1 MKNLRI
7 TFLTVAL
14 LGAMTLAATAQTKI
28 ATVDMKKLFNG
39 YWKTPQAQTVLENRK
54 LDLRKEIKEMAD
66 GLEKAH
72 ADYKKLLD
80 QANDQALSQDE
91 RDKCKQSAADKAK
104 EINNNKIA
112 IEQFQRQA
120 ESQLA
125 DQSQRMSG
133 GLVTDIQKAIAD
145 QAKAG
150 GYTLVF
156 NSATSEMLVYSD
168 TKEDIT
174 TPVLKQLNAG
184 KPIDVTKPFSSNGL
198 PLTISTN
205 LP

>member
-1 MKNLRI
+1 
-7 TFLTVAL
+7 
-14 LGAMTLAATAQTKI
+14 
-28 ATVDMKKLFNG
+28 
-39 YWKTPQAQTVLENRK
+39 
-54 LDLRKEIKEMAD
+54 MAD
-66 GLEKAH
+66 GLEKAQ
-72 ADYKKLLD
+72 ADYKLLLD

-91 RDKCKQSAADKAK
+91 RDKRKQSAADKAK
-104 EINNNKIA
+104 EINNSKIA

-156 NSATSEMLVYSD
+156 NSATSEMLVFSD
-168 TKEDIT
+168 TNEDIT

-184 KPIDVTKPFSSNGL
+184 RPIDVTKPFSSNSL

>member
-39 YWKTPQAQTVLENRK
+39 YWKTPQAQTALENRK

-66 GLEKAH
+66 GLEKAQ
-72 ADYKKLLD
+72 ADYKLLLD
-80 QANDQALSQDE
+80 QANDQVLSQDE
-91 RDKCKQSAADKAK
+91 RDKRKQSAADKAK
-104 EINNNKIA
+104 EINNSKIA

-156 NSATSEMLVYSD
+156 NSATSEMLVFSA
-168 TKEDIT
+168 TNEDIT
-174 TPVLKQLNAG
+174 IPVLKQLNAG
-184 KPIDVTKPFSSNGL
+184 KPIDVTKPFSGNDL